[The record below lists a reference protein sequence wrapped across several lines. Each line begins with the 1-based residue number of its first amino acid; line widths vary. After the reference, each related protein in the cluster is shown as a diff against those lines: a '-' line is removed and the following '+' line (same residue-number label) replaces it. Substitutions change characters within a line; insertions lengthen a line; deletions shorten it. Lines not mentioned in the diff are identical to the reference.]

1 MMRRYAQDTQVAVAK
16 SRSEID
22 NLLRTWGCSQCQW
35 SDDWSGGRVQLRFV
49 FERAKV
55 SYLARFDLKLPDR
68 KALEADAIDGRSGC
82 VSERKMEKLLADR
95 GKVEHRLLLL
105 WLKGCLNAVEQGLVD
120 AATIFLPFLEG
131 KDGSTVAEVALP
143 QLEALTRGSASR
155 LLGPGK
161 P

>member
-1 MMRRYAQDTQVAVAK
+1 MRRYAQDTQVAVGK

-22 NLLRTWGCSQCQW
+22 SLLRAWGCSQCQW

-49 FERAKV
+49 FERSKV

-68 KALEADAIDGRSGC
+68 KALEKDAVDGRSGLP
-82 VSERKMEKLLADR
+82 SERKLEKLLADR
-95 GKVEHRLLLL
+95 GRVEHRLLLL
-105 WLKGCLNAVEQGLVD
+105 WLKAALNAVEQGLV
-120 AATIFLPFLEG
+120 AAETIFLPFLEG
-131 KDGSTVAEVALP
+131 KDGATVAEVALP

-155 LLGPGK
+155 LLPAGK